1 LKSSQQIEK
10 QLDKILPFVQ
20 KPGRY
25 VGGEYNRVKK
35 DWDSVKSHVAL
46 VFPDIYD
53 LGLPNLGIMI
63 LYEEINK
70 RS

>member
-35 DWDSVKSHVAL
+35 DWDGVKSHVAL